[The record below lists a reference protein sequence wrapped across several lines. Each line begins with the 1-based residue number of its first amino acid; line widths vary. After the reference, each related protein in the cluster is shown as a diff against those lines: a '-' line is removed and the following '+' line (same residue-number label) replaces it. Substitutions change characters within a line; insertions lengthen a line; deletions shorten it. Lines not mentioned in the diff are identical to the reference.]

1 MSRLQF
7 GKKIVQITVK
17 ITELHGVKVNR
28 VKLRLLLQGNQF
40 VTWAGAG

>member
-1 MSRLQF
+1 MPGLQF
-7 GKKIVQITVK
+7 GKKITLITVK

-28 VKLRLLLQGNQF
+28 VKLRLLQGNQS

>member
-7 GKKIVQITVK
+7 GKKIIKITVK

-28 VKLRLLLQGNQF
+28 VKLSLLQGNQSA
-40 VTWAGAG
+40 TWVGAG